1 MKRVLLLSLSNSG
14 QKVCDQRINEFR
26 SRQRLWNTPNL
37 SLLTVGAMLPKD
49 WEIHYVDLAYE
60 SVQEWTYDMV
70 FMSPSTT
77 QSQEAYGYACQ
88 FRDRGARIVMGGP
101 HASVCPDEVL
111 QYADVVFAGEAED
124 TMRQFLREW
133 SSLSQKKM
141 YRASTH
147 PNLGQSP
154 VPLYSL
160 AVKYPYSSIPIQW
173 SRGCPHQCHFCSS
186 SSIYGKR
193 IRRKSLG
200 QLKAE
205 LEMIQKCWKRP
216 FLFFTDDNLFI
227 EEQSG
232 TELLSLLQQF
242 RLDWYGFTDVSLYE
256 KEKLCRQ
263 LRSSGC
269 RKVLIGFESLN
280 PANLAAIQHTQWKK
294 RRLEQYW
301 QAISVIQREGIGVI
315 GSFVLGLDE
324 DEASTFERLYQF
336 IYDSCLYGTN
346 LTIATPYPG
355 TRYYEQMKREGRL
368 LTEDW
373 SRYDG
378 FTLVHSLPKMT
389 RNVFMDAY
397 DRLIERINSTQ
408 RLQHVVEYFKR
419 IGERA

>member
-1 MKRVLLLSLSNSG
+1 MRRVLLLSLSNSVY
-14 QKVCDQRINEFR
+14 KVCDQRLNEFR

-37 SLLTVGAMLPKD
+37 SLLTAGAMLPKD
-49 WEIHYVDLAYE
+49 WEIHYIDLAYE
-60 SVQEWTYDMV
+60 AVREWTYDMV

-77 QSQEAYGYACQ
+77 QSQEAYGYARQ
-88 FRDRGARIVMGGP
+88 FREQGAIIVMGGP
-101 HASVCPDEVL
+101 HASVCPDEVVK
-111 QYADVVFAGEAED
+111 YADVVFVGEAED
-124 TMRQFLREW
+124 TMRQFLGEW
-133 SSLSQKKM
+133 GSRSQKKI
-141 YRASTH
+141 YRASAH
-147 PNLGQSP
+147 PDLGQSP
-154 VPLYSL
+154 VPLYPL

-186 SSIYGKR
+186 SSLYGKR

-205 LEMIQKCWKRP
+205 MEMIQKCWKRP

-232 TELLSLLQQF
+232 RELLSLLQQF
-242 RLDWYGFTDVSLYE
+242 KLDWYGFTDVSLYE
-256 KEKLCRQ
+256 KESLCQQ
-263 LRSSGC
+263 LRASGC

-280 PANLAAIQHTQWKK
+280 PANLAAIQLSKWKQK
-294 RRLEQYW
+294 RLEQYR
-301 QAISVIQREGIGVI
+301 QAISAIQQEGIGVI

-324 DEASTFERLYQF
+324 DEASTFEYLYQF
-336 IYDSCLYGTN
+336 IYDTCLYGTN

-355 TRYYEQMKREGRL
+355 TRYYEQMQREGRI

-373 SRYDG
+373 SCYDG

-389 RNVFMDAY
+389 KNAFMDAY

-408 RLQHVVEYFKR
+408 RLQHVVDYFKR
-419 IGERA
+419 IEGKN